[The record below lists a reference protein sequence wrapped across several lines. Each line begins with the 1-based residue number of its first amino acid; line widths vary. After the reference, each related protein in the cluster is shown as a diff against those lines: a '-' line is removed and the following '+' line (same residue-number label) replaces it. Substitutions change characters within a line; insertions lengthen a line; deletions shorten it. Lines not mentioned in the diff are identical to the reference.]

1 MREIRRLLKESA
13 YTIISQ
19 IVSLC
24 SSIVLSFLL
33 PKFISID
40 GYGYWQF
47 FLLLSSFTGVFL
59 LGFGDGLF
67 LIIGGEKFN
76 SLNKVKWFPQIW
88 ISCIVQILIASC
100 VFLYAYIFIQED
112 ETKRFLFY
120 ILSIYVIIENF
131 FKVLAFILMATDKII
146 RYSSLVMIDKSVI
159 SVSVVILILLGD
171 INVVDILIV
180 YAISHLLILIICLR
194 SNFSDLFCYRK
205 INIVAL
211 HNYFGTI
218 KLGFILTMSN
228 IVGMFI
234 VGSGRFIIE
243 YFWDIEVFAKVSLAL
258 SVSSFLL
265 FFVSQISYVLYPFL
279 RNSST
284 DTQSL
289 ILERGSNIITVISIF
304 FFALFFPLYYIVEY
318 WLPEYNASLQYLII
332 LAPLSLF
339 EVKNNLLY
347 LTYFKNLCKIRSLL
361 LINIITVIVAMCL
374 YTGCAYLRSIDALV
388 ISILLAIIVKT
399 LLMQIIIY
407 KHYGLK
413 YDIKNIWELFIVV
426 AFISSYYLF
435 GMTYLSMIYF
445 IMVII
450 SIPIY
455 GREIKYFTN
464 LLRRI

>member
-361 LINIITVIVAMCL
+361 LIN
-374 YTGCAYLRSIDALV
+374 
-388 ISILLAIIVKT
+388 
-399 LLMQIIIY
+399 
-407 KHYGLK
+407 
-413 YDIKNIWELFIVV
+413 
-426 AFISSYYLF
+426 SSF
-435 GMTYLSMIYF
+435 
-445 IMVII
+445 
-450 SIPIY
+450 
-455 GREIKYFTN
+455 
-464 LLRRI
+464 